1 MEWGLR
7 ISKFVYYRGS
17 MKDLIFKVGSQ
28 KKRIY
33 RRDCLKQEG
42 LDSLEIL
49 EGLGKKGGGV
59 FEEGWYPNVRYG
71 KLNHRLTGFFL
82 GVKLLKVVIICKRF
96 MEVSQET

>member
-1 MEWGLR
+1 
-7 ISKFVYYRGS
+7 

-59 FEEGWYPNVRYG
+59 FEEG
-71 KLNHRLTGFFL
+71 
-82 GVKLLKVVIICKRF
+82 
-96 MEVSQET
+96 